1 VRRRDFIAL
10 AGGLTITWPLAARA
24 QQDNRV
30 RHIGVFM
37 NLAEDDPDGTRWIA
51 ALLKSLDEFGWTEGR
66 NIRVDFRWGVDAEHA
81 RKNAEE
87 LVALNPDVIVA
98 ASTPAVLA
106 LQQATRKVPVI
117 FVAVTDPVAL
127 GLVESLARPG
137 GNATGFS
144 PAELGLG
151 AKWLQV
157 LKEMA
162 PGLTRVGVFHNP
174 ANSGSVSQFAII
186 QAAAPSLGL
195 ELSVID
201 TADKSAT
208 ERAVATFA
216 SSPKGG
222 LLALR
227 IGENISLRD
236 SLIALAAQFRLPA
249 IYPLR
254 TFATAGGLASYGPD
268 VAEEYRQAGGYVD
281 RVLRGEKP
289 ANLPV
294 QVASKYQLVVNLK
307 TAKSLGLALPQTLLA
322 TADEVLE

>member
-1 VRRRDFIAL
+1 MRRRDFIAL
-10 AGGLTITWPLAARA
+10 AGGLTAWPLAARA

-37 NLAEDDPDGTRWIA
+37 NLPEGDPDGTRWIA

-66 NIRVDFRWGVDAEHA
+66 NIRLDFRWGIDAAHVQ
-81 RKNAEE
+81 KNAEE

-98 ASTPAVLA
+98 ASVPAVRA
-106 LQQATRKVPVI
+106 LQQATRTIPII
-117 FVAVTDPVAL
+117 FVAVTDPVTV

-137 GNATGFS
+137 GNITGFS
-144 PAELGLG
+144 PAELSLG

-157 LKEMA
+157 LKEMVSA
-162 PGLTRVGVFHNP
+162 LTRVGVFHNP

-195 ELSVID
+195 ALSVID
-201 TADKSAT
+201 TADKST
-208 ERAVATFA
+208 IEQAVAAFA
-216 SSPKGG
+216 SSPNGG
-222 LLALR
+222 LIALR

-236 SLIALAAQFRLPA
+236 SLVALAARFRLPA

-254 TFATAGGLASYGPD
+254 TFATGGGLASYGPD

-294 QVASKYQLVVNLK
+294 QVASKYQLVINLK

>member
-1 VRRRDFIAL
+1 MRRRDFIAL
-10 AGGLTITWPLAARA
+10 AGGLTAWPLAARA

-30 RHIGVFM
+30 RHIGIFM
-37 NLAEDDPDGTRWIA
+37 NLSEGDPDATRWIA
-51 ALLKSLDEFGWTEGR
+51 ALLKSLDEFGWTEGG
-66 NIRVDFRWGVDAEHA
+66 NIRLDFRWGADAEHV

-98 ASTPAVLA
+98 ASAPAVLA
-106 LQQATRKVPVI
+106 LQQATRKVPII
-117 FVAVTDPVAL
+117 FVAVTDPVTL

-151 AKWLQV
+151 AKWLQI
-157 LKEMA
+157 LKEMVPA
-162 PGLTRVGVFHNP
+162 LMRVGVFHSP
-174 ANSGSVSQFAII
+174 ANSGSVPQFAIV

-201 TADKSAT
+201 TADKSAI
-208 ERAVATFA
+208 EPAVAAFA
-216 SSPKGG
+216 RSPNGG

-236 SLIALAAQFRLPA
+236 SLVALATQFRLPA

-268 VAEEYRQAGGYVD
+268 VAEEYRQAAGYVD

-294 QVASKYQLVVNLK
+294 QVASKFQLVINLK

>member
-10 AGGLTITWPLAARA
+10 AGGLTITWPVAARA

-37 NLAEDDPDGTRWIA
+37 NSPEGDPDGTRWIA
-51 ALLKSLDEFGWTEGR
+51 ALLKALDEFGWTEGR
-66 NIRVDFRWGVDAEHA
+66 NIRLDFRWGVDAEHVG
-81 RKNAEE
+81 KNAEE

-98 ASTPAVLA
+98 ASVPAVRA
-106 LQQATRKVPVI
+106 LQQATRTAPII
-117 FVAVTDPVAL
+117 FVAVTDPVTL

-137 GNATGFS
+137 GNTTGFS

-157 LKEMA
+157 LKEMVPA
-162 PGLTRVGVFHNP
+162 LTRVGVFHNP

-201 TADKSAT
+201 TADKSAI
-208 ERAVATFA
+208 EQAVAAFA
-216 SSPKGG
+216 RSPNGG
-222 LLALR
+222 LIALR

-236 SLIALAAQFRLPA
+236 SLVTLAAQFRLPA

-254 TFATAGGLASYGPD
+254 TFATGGGLASYGPD
-268 VAEEYRQAGGYVD
+268 VAEEYRQAAGYVD

-294 QVASKYQLVVNLK
+294 QVASKFQLVINLK

>member
-1 VRRRDFIAL
+1 V
-10 AGGLTITWPLAARA
+10 
-24 QQDNRV
+24 
-30 RHIGVFM
+30 
-37 NLAEDDPDGTRWIA
+37 
-51 ALLKSLDEFGWTEGR
+51 
-66 NIRVDFRWGVDAEHA
+66 
-81 RKNAEE
+81 
-87 LVALNPDVIVA
+87 
-98 ASTPAVLA
+98 
-106 LQQATRKVPVI
+106 TRKVPII

-137 GNATGFS
+137 GNTTGFS

-157 LKEMA
+157 LKEMVPA
-162 PGLTRVGVFHNP
+162 LTRVGVFHNP

-195 ELSVID
+195 ALSVID
-201 TADKSAT
+201 TADKSAI
-208 ERAVATFA
+208 EQAVAAFA
-216 SSPKGG
+216 SSPNGG
-222 LLALR
+222 LIALR

-236 SLIALAAQFRLPA
+236 SLVAFAAQFRLPA

-254 TFATAGGLASYGPD
+254 TFATGGGLSSYGPD

-294 QVASKYQLVVNLK
+294 QVASKYQLVINLK
-307 TAKSLGLALPQTLLA
+307 TAKSLNLALPQTLLA

>member
-1 VRRRDFIAL
+1 MRRRDFIAL
-10 AGGLTITWPLAARA
+10 AGGVAAWPLAARA

-37 NLAEDDPDGTRWIA
+37 NLPEGDPDATRWIA
-51 ALLKSLDEFGWTEGR
+51 ALLKSLDEFGWAEGR
-66 NIRVDFRWGVDAEHA
+66 NIRLDFSWGVDAEHV

-98 ASTPAVLA
+98 ASAPAVLA
-106 LQQATRKVPVI
+106 LQQATHKVPII

-137 GNATGFS
+137 GNTTGFS

-157 LKEMA
+157 LEEMA
-162 PGLTRVGVFHNP
+162 PAVTRVGVFHNP
-174 ANSGSVSQFAII
+174 ANSGSVSQFAIV

-195 ELSVID
+195 EISVID
-201 TADKSAT
+201 TADKSAIEQT
-208 ERAVATFA
+208 VATFA
-216 SSPKGG
+216 NSPNGG

-236 SLIALAAQFRLPA
+236 SLVAFAAQFRLPA

-268 VAEEYRQAGGYVD
+268 VAEEYRQAAGYVD

-294 QVASKYQLVVNLK
+294 QVASKYQLVINLK
-307 TAKSLGLALPQTLLA
+307 TAKSLNLALPQTLLA
-322 TADEVLE
+322 TADEALE

>member
-10 AGGLTITWPLAARA
+10 AGGLTAAWPLAARA

-37 NLAEDDPDGTRWIA
+37 SLPEGDRDGAHWIA

-66 NIRVDFRWGVDAEHA
+66 NIRLEFRWGVDAAHVQ
-81 RKNAEE
+81 KNAEE
-87 LVALNPDVIVA
+87 LVALNPEVIVA
-98 ASTPAVLA
+98 ASPPAVIA
-106 LQQATRKVPVI
+106 LKQITRTVPII
-117 FVAVTDPVAL
+117 FVTVTDPVAL

-137 GNATGFS
+137 SNATGFS
-144 PAELGLG
+144 TAELGLS

-162 PGLTRVGVFHNP
+162 PALSRVAVFHNP
-174 ANSGSVSQFAII
+174 VDLGAIPQFSAIE
-186 QAAAPSLGL
+186 AAAPSLGIA
-195 ELSVID
+195 LSIID
-201 TADKSAT
+201 VRDKAAI
-208 ERAVATFA
+208 EQAVAAFA
-216 SSPKGG
+216 NAPNGG
-222 LLALR
+222 LLTLR
-227 IGENISLRD
+227 ISENVELRD
-236 SLIALAAQFRLPA
+236 SLVALAAQFRLPA

-254 TFATAGGLASYGPD
+254 VFATAGGLASYGPD
-268 VAEEYRQAGGYVD
+268 VAEEYRQAAGYVD

-294 QVASKYQLVVNLK
+294 QVTSKYQLVINLK
-307 TAKSLGLALPQTLLA
+307 TAKLLNLAIPQTLIA

>member
-10 AGGLTITWPLAARA
+10 AGGVAAWPLAARA
-24 QQDNRV
+24 QQDNRI

-37 NLAEDDPDGTRWIA
+37 NLPEGDPDATRWIA
-51 ALLKSLDEFGWTEGR
+51 ALLKSLDEFGWAEGG
-66 NIRVDFRWGVDAEHA
+66 NIRLDFRWGGDAEHV

-87 LVALNPDVIVA
+87 LVALNPEVIVA
-98 ASTPAVLA
+98 ASAPAVLA
-106 LQQATRKVPVI
+106 LQQATRKVPII

-137 GNATGFS
+137 GNTTGFS

-162 PGLTRVGVFHNP
+162 PALTRVGVFHSP
-174 ANSGSVSQFAII
+174 TNSGSVSQFAIV

-201 TADKSAT
+201 TADKSAI
-208 ERAVATFA
+208 EQAVAAFA
-216 SSPKGG
+216 GSPNGG

-236 SLIALAAQFRLPA
+236 SLVAWAAQFRLPA

-294 QVASKYQLVVNLK
+294 QVASKYQLVINLK
-307 TAKSLGLALPQTLLA
+307 TAKSLNLALPQTLQA

>member
-1 VRRRDFIAL
+1 MRRRDFIVF
-10 AGGLTITWPLAARA
+10 AGGVVAWPLAARA

-37 NLAEDDPDGTRWIA
+37 NLPEGDPDGTHWIA

-66 NIRVDFRWGVDAEHA
+66 NIRLDFRWGVDAEHVH
-81 RKNAEE
+81 KNAEE

-106 LQQATRKVPVI
+106 LQQATRKVPII
-117 FVAVTDPVAL
+117 FVAVTDPVTL

-137 GNATGFS
+137 GNTTGFS

-162 PGLTRVGVFHNP
+162 PALARVGVFHNP

-201 TADKSAT
+201 TADKSMI
-208 ERAVATFA
+208 EQAVAAFA
-216 SSPKGG
+216 RSPNGG
-222 LLALR
+222 LLTLR

-236 SLIALAAQFRLPA
+236 LLVALAGQFRLPA

-254 TFATAGGLASYGPD
+254 TFATSGGLASYGPD
-268 VAEEYRQAGGYVD
+268 VAEEYRQAAGYVD

-294 QVASKYQLVVNLK
+294 QVASKYQLVLNLK
-307 TAKSLGLALPQTLLA
+307 TAKSLGLAIPQTLLV

>member
-30 RHIGVFM
+30 RRIGVFM
-37 NLAEDDPDGTRWIA
+37 NMPEGDPDGAHWIA
-51 ALLKSLDEFGWTEGR
+51 ALLKSLDEFDWTEGR
-66 NIRVDFRWGVDAEHA
+66 NIRLDLRWGTDADHV

-98 ASTPAVLA
+98 ASAPAVLA
-106 LQQATRKVPVI
+106 LRQATRKVPII

-162 PGLTRVGVFHNP
+162 PALTRVGVFHNP
-174 ANSGSVSQFAII
+174 TNSGSVSQFAVV
-186 QAAAPSLGL
+186 QAAAPTLGL

-201 TADKSAT
+201 TADQSAI
-208 ERAVATFA
+208 EHAVAAFA
-216 SSPKGG
+216 SSPNGG

-236 SLIALAAQFRLPA
+236 SLVALAAQFRLPA

-254 TFATAGGLASYGPD
+254 TFATGGGLASYGPD
-268 VAEEYRQAGGYVD
+268 VAEEYRQAASYVD

-294 QVASKYQLVVNLK
+294 QVASKFQLVINLK
-307 TAKSLGLALPQTLLA
+307 TAKSLGLAIPQTLLA

>member
-10 AGGLTITWPLAARA
+10 AGGLTATWPLAARA
-24 QQDNRV
+24 QQNTRV

-37 NLAEDDPDGTRWIA
+37 NLPEGDPDGTHWIA

-66 NIRVDFRWGVDAEHA
+66 NIRVDFRWGVDAEHV

-98 ASTPAVLA
+98 ASAPAVLA
-106 LQQATRKVPVI
+106 LQQATRNVPII

-162 PGLTRVGVFHNP
+162 PALTRVGVFHSP
-174 ANSGSVSQFAII
+174 TNSGSVSQFAIV

-195 ELSVID
+195 ALSVID
-201 TADKSAT
+201 SADKSAIDP
-208 ERAVATFA
+208 AVAAFA
-216 SSPKGG
+216 GSPNGG

-236 SLIALAAQFRLPA
+236 SLVALAAQYRLPA

-254 TFATAGGLASYGPD
+254 TFATGGGLASYGPD
-268 VAEEYRQAGGYVD
+268 VAEEYRQAAGYVD
-281 RVLRGEKP
+281 RILRGEKP

-294 QVASKYQLVVNLK
+294 QVASKFQLVINLK

-322 TADEVLE
+322 TADEVFE

>member
-1 VRRRDFIAL
+1 MRRRDFIAL
-10 AGGLTITWPLAARA
+10 ASGLAAWPFTARA

-30 RHIGVFM
+30 RHIGVYM
-37 NLAEDDPDGTRWIA
+37 NLPEGDPDATRWIA

-66 NIRVDFRWGVDAEHA
+66 NIRLDFRWGGDAEHV

-87 LVALNPDVIVA
+87 LVALNPEVIVA
-98 ASTPAVLA
+98 ASAPAVLA
-106 LQQATRKVPVI
+106 LQQATRKVPII

-162 PGLTRVGVFHNP
+162 PALTRVGVFHSP
-174 ANSGSVSQFAII
+174 TNSGSVSQFAIV

-195 ELSVID
+195 ELSVVD
-201 TADKSAT
+201 TADKAT
-208 ERAVATFA
+208 IEPAVAAFA
-216 SSPKGG
+216 RSPNGG

-236 SLIALAAQFRLPA
+236 SLIALAAQYRLPA

-294 QVASKYQLVVNLK
+294 QVASKYQLVINLR
-307 TAKSLGLALPQTLLA
+307 TAKTLNLALPQTLQV

>member
-10 AGGLTITWPLAARA
+10 AGGLTAAWPLAAGA

-37 NLAEDDPDGTRWIA
+37 NLPEGDPDGAHWIA

-66 NIRVDFRWGVDAEHA
+66 NIRLDFRWGVDAEHVK
-81 RKNAEE
+81 KNAEE

-98 ASTPAVLA
+98 ASPPAVLA
-106 LQQATRKVPVI
+106 LQQTTRKVPII
-117 FVAVTDPVAL
+117 FVTVTDPVAL

-144 PAELGLG
+144 PAEIDLS
-151 AKWLQV
+151 AKWVEV

-162 PGLTRVGVFHNP
+162 PALTRVAVFQNP
-174 ANSGSVSQFAII
+174 VDLGGVSQFSAV
-186 QAAAPSLGL
+186 QTAAVSLGVA
-195 ELSVID
+195 LSVID
-201 TADKSAT
+201 VRDKTAI
-208 ERAVATFA
+208 EQAVAAFA
-216 SSPKGG
+216 SSQNGG
-222 LLALR
+222 LITLR
-227 IGENISLRD
+227 ISENVALRD
-236 SLIALAAQFRLPA
+236 SLVALAVKYRLPA

-254 TFATAGGLASYGPD
+254 VFATSGGLASYGPD

-281 RVLRGEKP
+281 RILRGEKP

-294 QVASKYQLVVNLK
+294 QVASKFQLVINLK
-307 TAKSLGLALPQTLLA
+307 TAKSLNLAVPQTLLA

>member
-10 AGGLTITWPLAARA
+10 ASGVAAWPLAARA

-37 NLAEDDPDGTRWIA
+37 NLPEGDPDGARWIA
-51 ALLKSLDEFGWTEGR
+51 ALLKALDEFGWTEGR
-66 NIRVDFRWGVDAEHA
+66 NIRLDFRWRVDAEHV

-98 ASTPAVLA
+98 ASAPAVLA
-106 LQQATRKVPVI
+106 LQQATRKVPII

-157 LKEMA
+157 LKEIA
-162 PGLTRVGVFHNP
+162 PALTRVGVFHSP
-174 ANSGSVSQFAII
+174 TNSGSVSQFAFV

-195 ELSVID
+195 EISVID
-201 TADKSAT
+201 TADKSAIEQT
-208 ERAVATFA
+208 VATFA
-216 SSPKGG
+216 SSPNGG

-236 SLIALAAQFRLPA
+236 SLVALAAQFRLPA

-254 TFATAGGLASYGPD
+254 TFATGGGLASYGPD
-268 VAEEYRQAGGYVD
+268 VAEEYREAAGYVD
-281 RVLRGEKP
+281 RILRGEKP

-294 QVASKYQLVVNLK
+294 QVASKFQLVINLK
-307 TAKSLGLALPQTLLA
+307 TAKSLNLALPQTLLA

>member
-1 VRRRDFIAL
+1 MPPARSRTIAC
-10 AGGLTITWPLAARA
+10 A
-24 QQDNRV
+24 
-30 RHIGVFM
+30 HIGVFM
-37 NLAEDDPDGTRWIA
+37 NLPEGDPDGTHWIA
-51 ALLKSLDEFGWTEGR
+51 ALLKSLDEFGWTEGS
-66 NIRVDFRWGVDAEHA
+66 NIRLDFRWGVDAEHVQ
-81 RKNAEE
+81 KNAEE

-98 ASTPAVLA
+98 ASAPAVLA
-106 LQQATRKVPVI
+106 LQQATRKVPII

-162 PGLTRVGVFHNP
+162 PALTRVGVFHNP
-174 ANSGSVSQFAII
+174 ANSGSVSQFAIV

-195 ELSVID
+195 ALSVID
-201 TADKSAT
+201 TADKSAI
-208 ERAVATFA
+208 EQAVAAFA
-216 SSPKGG
+216 SSPNGG
-222 LLALR
+222 LLTLR

-236 SLIALAAQFRLPA
+236 SLVALAAQFRLPA

-254 TFATAGGLASYGPD
+254 IFATGGGLASYGPD
-268 VAEEYRQAGGYVD
+268 VAEEYRQAAGYVD

-294 QVASKYQLVVNLK
+294 QVASKYQLVINLK
-307 TAKSLGLALPQTLLA
+307 TAKSLNLASRRRSCA

>member
-10 AGGLTITWPLAARA
+10 AGGLTTTWPLAARA
-24 QQDNRV
+24 QQGNRV
-30 RHIGVFM
+30 RRIGVFM
-37 NLAEDDPDGTRWIA
+37 NLPEGDPDGTHWIA
-51 ALLKSLDEFGWTEGR
+51 ALLKALDEFGWTDGR
-66 NIRVDFRWGVDAEHA
+66 NIRFDFRWGGDAEHVG
-81 RKNAEE
+81 KNAEE

-98 ASTPAVLA
+98 ASVPAVRA
-106 LQQATRKVPVI
+106 LQQATRTAPII
-117 FVAVTDPVAL
+117 FVAVTDPVTV

-137 GNATGFS
+137 GNITGFS
-144 PAELGLG
+144 PTELGLG

-157 LKEMA
+157 LKEMVPA
-162 PGLTRVGVFHNP
+162 LTRVGVFHNP

-186 QAAAPSLGL
+186 QATAPSLGL

-201 TADKSAT
+201 IADKSAI
-208 ERAVATFA
+208 EQAVAAFA
-216 SSPKGG
+216 RSPNGG
-222 LLALR
+222 LIALR

-236 SLIALAAQFRLPA
+236 SLVTLAAQFRLPA

-254 TFATAGGLASYGPD
+254 TFATGGGLASYGPD
-268 VAEEYRQAGGYVD
+268 VAEEYRQAAGYVD

-294 QVASKYQLVVNLK
+294 QVASKFQLVINLK

>member
-37 NLAEDDPDGTRWIA
+37 NLREGDPDGARWIA
-51 ALLKSLDEFGWTEGR
+51 ALLKALDEFDWTEGR
-66 NIRVDFRWGVDAEHA
+66 NIRLDFRWGVDAEHV

-98 ASTPAVLA
+98 ASAPAVLA
-106 LQQATRKVPVI
+106 LQQVTRKVPII

-137 GNATGFS
+137 GNTTGFS

-157 LKEMA
+157 LKEMVPA
-162 PGLTRVGVFHNP
+162 LTRVGVFHNP

-186 QAAAPSLGL
+186 QAAAPALGL

-201 TADKSAT
+201 TADKSAI
-208 ERAVATFA
+208 EQAVAAFA
-216 SSPKGG
+216 RSPNGG
-222 LLALR
+222 LIALR

-236 SLIALAAQFRLPA
+236 SLVTLATQFRLPA

-254 TFATAGGLASYGPD
+254 TFATGGGLASYGPD
-268 VAEEYRQAGGYVD
+268 VAEEYRQAAGYVD

-294 QVASKYQLVVNLK
+294 QVASKFQLVINLK

>member
-10 AGGLTITWPLAARA
+10 AGGAAAWPLAARA

-37 NLAEDDPDGTRWIA
+37 NLPEGDPDATRWIA

-66 NIRVDFRWGVDAEHA
+66 NIRLDFRWGVDAEHV

-87 LVALNPDVIVA
+87 LIALNPDVIVA
-98 ASTPAVLA
+98 ASAPAVLA
-106 LQQATRKVPVI
+106 LQQATRKVPII

-144 PAELGLG
+144 PGELGLG

-162 PGLTRVGVFHNP
+162 PALTRVGVLHSP
-174 ANSGSVSQFAII
+174 TNSGSVSQFAIV

-201 TADKSAT
+201 TADKAT
-208 ERAVATFA
+208 IEQAVAAFA
-216 SSPKGG
+216 RSPNGG

-227 IGENISLRD
+227 IVENVSLRD
-236 SLIALAAQFRLPA
+236 SLIALAAQYRLPA

-294 QVASKYQLVVNLK
+294 QVASKYQLVINLK
-307 TAKSLGLALPQTLLA
+307 TAKSLNLALPQTLQA

>member
-10 AGGLTITWPLAARA
+10 AGGLTAAWPLAARA

-37 NLAEDDPDGTRWIA
+37 SLPEGDRDGAHWIA

-66 NIRVDFRWGVDAEHA
+66 NIRLEFRWGVDAAHVQ
-81 RKNAEE
+81 KNAEE
-87 LVALNPDVIVA
+87 LVALNPEVIVA
-98 ASTPAVLA
+98 ASPPAVLA
-106 LQQATRKVPVI
+106 LKQITRTVPIV
-117 FVAVTDPVAL
+117 FVTVTDPVAL

-144 PAELGLG
+144 TAELGLS

-162 PGLTRVGVFHNP
+162 PAVTRVAVFHNP
-174 ANSGSVSQFAII
+174 VNLGSIPQFSAIE
-186 QAAAPSLGL
+186 AAAPSLGVA
-195 ELSVID
+195 LSIID
-201 TADKSAT
+201 VRNKAAI
-208 ERAVATFA
+208 EQAVAAFA
-216 SSPKGG
+216 NAPNGG
-222 LLALR
+222 LLTLR
-227 IGENISLRD
+227 ISENVELRD
-236 SLIALAAQFRLPA
+236 SLVALAAKYRLPA

-254 TFATAGGLASYGPD
+254 VFATGGGLVSYGADP
-268 VAEEYRQAGGYVD
+268 AEEYRDAAGYVD
-281 RVLRGEKP
+281 RILRGEKP

-294 QVASKYQLVVNLK
+294 QVSSKFQLVINLK

>member
-1 VRRRDFIAL
+1 MRRRDFIAL
-10 AGGLTITWPLAARA
+10 AGGLAVAWPLAARA

-37 NLAEDDPDGTRWIA
+37 NLPEGDPDGARWIA

-66 NIRVDFRWGVDAEHA
+66 NIRLDLRWGIDAAHLQ
-81 RKNAEE
+81 KNAEE

-98 ASTPAVLA
+98 ASAPAVRA
-106 LQQATRKVPVI
+106 LQQATRKVPII
-117 FVAVTDPVAL
+117 FVAVTDPVTL

-137 GNATGFS
+137 GNTTGFS

-151 AKWLQV
+151 EKWLQV
-157 LKEMA
+157 LNEMA
-162 PGLTRVGVFHNP
+162 PAVTRVGVFHNP
-174 ANSGSVSQFAII
+174 ANSGSVSQFAIV

-195 ELSVID
+195 EISVID
-201 TADKSAT
+201 TADRSAIEQT
-208 ERAVATFA
+208 VATFA
-216 SSPKGG
+216 SSPNGG

-236 SLIALAAQFRLPA
+236 SLVALAAQFRLPA

-254 TFATAGGLASYGPD
+254 TFATGGGLASYGPD
-268 VAEEYRQAGGYVD
+268 VAEEYRQTGGYVD

-294 QVASKYQLVVNLK
+294 QVASKYQLVINLK
-307 TAKSLGLALPQTLLA
+307 TAKSLNLALPQTLLA

>member
-1 VRRRDFIAL
+1 VRRRDFIAF
-10 AGGLTITWPLAARA
+10 AGGIAAWPLAARA

-37 NLAEDDPDGTRWIA
+37 NLPEGDPDGAHWIA

-66 NIRVDFRWGVDAEHA
+66 NIRVDFRWGVDAAHVQ
-81 RKNAEE
+81 KNADE

-98 ASTPAVLA
+98 ASPPAVLA
-106 LQQATRKVPVI
+106 LLQETRKMPII

-144 PAELGLG
+144 PSELGLG

-162 PGLTRVGVFHNP
+162 PALTWVGVFHSP
-174 ANSGSVSQFAII
+174 ANPGSASQLAII
-186 QAAAPSLGL
+186 QAAAASLGVV
-195 ELSVID
+195 LSVID
-201 TADKSAT
+201 VRDKTAI
-208 ERAVATFA
+208 EQAVATFA
-216 SSPKGG
+216 SSPNGG

-227 IGENISLRD
+227 IAENIALRD
-236 SLIALAAQFRLPA
+236 SLVALAAKYRLPA

-254 TFATAGGLASYGPD
+254 VFATGGGLASYGPD
-268 VAEEYRQAGGYVD
+268 IAEEYREAGGYVD
-281 RVLRGEKP
+281 RILHGEKP

-294 QVASKYQLVVNLK
+294 QVASKFQLVINLK
-307 TAKSLGLALPQTLLA
+307 TVKALNLAIPQTLLA